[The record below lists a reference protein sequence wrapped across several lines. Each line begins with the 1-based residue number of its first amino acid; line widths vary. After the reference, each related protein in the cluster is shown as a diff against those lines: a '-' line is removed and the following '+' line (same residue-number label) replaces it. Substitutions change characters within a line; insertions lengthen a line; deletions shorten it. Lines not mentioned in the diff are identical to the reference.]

1 MTKDEA
7 IARIAKRLRGQLQT
21 LITFPQFKDV
31 VAAIDNDDKKDLLAA
46 LRAGNADAV
55 GRMLVRHCEAWAK
68 AQAVTE
74 ATTMLADDA
83 ISLDELDKV
92 L

>member
-7 IARIAKRLRGQLQT
+7 IAKIAKRLRGQLLT
-21 LITFPQFKDV
+21 LLTYPQFKDI
-31 VAAIDNDDKKDLLAA
+31 VAAIDGDDKKDLLAA
-46 LRAGNADAV
+46 LRAGNAQGV
-55 GRMLVRHCEAWAK
+55 GNMLVRHCVEWSR

-74 ATTMLADDA
+74 ATALLADDVLG
-83 ISLDELDKV
+83 LDELDKV